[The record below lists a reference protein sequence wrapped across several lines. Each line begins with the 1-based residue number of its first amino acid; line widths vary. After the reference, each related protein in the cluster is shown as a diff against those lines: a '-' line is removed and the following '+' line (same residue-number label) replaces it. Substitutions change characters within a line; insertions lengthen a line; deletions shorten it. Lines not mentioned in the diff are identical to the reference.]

1 MFHIPQSSAPWR
13 EIPPGTLDL
22 CSARGGDYMSERDFD
37 WWNKESSSDALLRR
51 LVCKAE
57 ELGRLPTKEEIERDA
72 SLPSLSEIAMTCEE
86 HDVDASL
93 SGIARLLYKHGTK
106 PVDLTASEQ
115 SLPDAERKRLEQ
127 EHWNFYQTRLARLK
141 RPGGLKKLRQELQ
154 ADSQHINLSDNSKVV
169 RIPIQSRR
177 SLQRTLRRTSHDV
190 QHGWNS
196 AGFNGGVERRKA
208 YATQQP
214 DPNSSTPQPDL
225 TPDQIRKAVE
235 QVAKAKIADH
245 IIYAAA
251 IKLKEYYGVFPGP
264 YQISQYRQEHP
275 EDPIPSF
282 AVFERLLGKDR
293 QGWQEQIDK
302 FNAQSPAPAPEEPA
316 VTPTLPNSAPPPA
329 PSTPPDP
336 QAAPTSPDSP
346 LPPTPP
352 VPSTPSVPPDSSV
365 MSALS
370 DTSTSTVPS
379 APISSPQPD
388 HPVPLAAP
396 PQGTD
401 KVILKMNI
409 PSLTVNVQING
420 QSYQVDVEFGPATTP
435 T

>member
-1 MFHIPQSSAPWR
+1 
-13 EIPPGTLDL
+13 
-22 CSARGGDYMSERDFD
+22 MSERDFD

-93 SGIARLLYKHGTK
+93 SGLASLLYKRGTQ
-106 PVDLTASEQ
+106 PIDLTPSEQ
-115 SLPDAERKRLEQ
+115 NLPDAERKRLEH
-127 EHWNFYQTRLARLK
+127 EHWNFYQTRLAHLK

-154 ADSQHINLSDNSKVV
+154 ADSQHINLSDDSKVV
-169 RIPIQSRR
+169 CIPIQSRR

-214 DPNSSTPQPDL
+214 DPNSSTLQPDL
-225 TPDQIRKAVE
+225 TPDQIRKVVE

-251 IKLKEYYGVFPGP
+251 MRLKEHYGAFPGP
-264 YQISQYRQEHP
+264 YQITQYRQAHP

-302 FNAQSPAPAPEEPA
+302 FNAQSPAPAPASTPEEPTA
-316 VTPTLPNSAPPPA
+316 PPAPPNPAPPPA
-329 PSTPPDP
+329 PPTPPDP

-352 VPSTPSVPPDSSV
+352 ILPDPSPSP
-365 MSALS
+365 A
-370 DTSTSTVPS
+370 PS

-388 HPVPLAAP
+388 PPVPP
-396 PQGTD
+396 VTSPQGTD
-401 KVILKMNI
+401 KIILKMNI

>member
-1 MFHIPQSSAPWR
+1 
-13 EIPPGTLDL
+13 
-22 CSARGGDYMSERDFD
+22 MSERDFD

-57 ELGRLPTKEEIERDA
+57 ELGRLPTKEEIERDG

-93 SGIARLLYKHGTK
+93 SGLAGLLYKRGTK
-106 PVDLTASEQ
+106 PIDLTPSEQ
-115 SLPDAERKRLEQ
+115 NLPDAERKRLEH

-154 ADSQHINLSDNSKVV
+154 ADSQHINLSDSSKVIH
-169 RIPIQSRR
+169 IPIQSRR
-177 SLQRTLRRTSHDV
+177 SLQRALRRTSHGT
-190 QHGWNS
+190 QQSWNS

-208 YATQQP
+208 YAAQQP

-225 TPDQIRKAVE
+225 TPDQIRKVVE

-251 IKLKEYYGVFPGP
+251 MKLKEHYGVFPGP

-275 EDPIPSF
+275 EDPIPSYG
-282 AVFERLLGKDR
+282 VFERLLGKDR
-293 QGWQEQIDK
+293 QTWQEQIDK
-302 FNAQSPAPAPEEPA
+302 FNAQSPASAPEE
-316 VTPTLPNSAPPPA
+316 LPAPP
-329 PSTPPDP
+329 TPPDRRP
-336 QAAPTSPDSP
+336 CLLPPDSP
-346 LPPTPP
+346 LPSNLPDSPA
-352 VPSTPSVPPDSSV
+352 PSAPPDSSV
-365 MSALS
+365 MSVLS
-370 DTSTSTVPS
+370 DPTPAPTPPILPDPLLSPAPS
-379 APISSPQPD
+379 APISSPQSD
-388 HPVPLAAP
+388 HPVPPTTL

-401 KVILKMNI
+401 KVVLKMNI

-420 QSYQVDVEFGPATTP
+420 QSYQVDVEFGSATNP